1 MIIEKLNQFHNK
13 ENFDCG
19 NLLLNEFLKKYA
31 YQNQNRY
38 LIGVT
43 YVIHINNRIIGYITI
58 SAASIKKVNITAN
71 KPYEDIPVLRIA
83 RLAADKSYQ
92 KKGIGKRLLKF
103 ALNKAI
109 ELKENYGCAG
119 IVVDAKE
126 EAIEFYKKYGFI
138 EMNTLEKHITTPMY
152 LSMKQINN

>member
-1 MIIEKLNQFHNK
+1 MIIEKLSRFHNK

-19 NLLLNEFLKKYA
+19 NPLLNDFLKKYA

-43 YVIHINNRIIGYITI
+43 YVIHIDNKIIGYITI
-58 SAASIKKVNITAN
+58 SAASIKKVNIQAN

-83 RLAADKSYQ
+83 RLAVDKSYQ

-103 ALNKAI
+103 TINKAI

-119 IVVDAKE
+119 IVVDAKD
-126 EAIEFYKKYGFI
+126 EAVEFYKKYGFI
-138 EMNTLEKHITTPMY
+138 GMNTFEKHINVSMY
-152 LSMKQINN
+152 LSLKKI